1 MTPFNLHLTGKN
13 YALACLS
20 LNKIELRSSD
30 LHIKL
35 EISSAILSRARA
47 RARARAL
54 STDRSPRAGWL
65 AGAEVCSL
73 LAPEV
78 AVRLL
83 SGQDKKIC
91 YVSNFGCLYILIGR
105 LD

>member
-1 MTPFNLHLTGKN
+1 MTPRNLHLTRKK
-13 YALACLS
+13 LACLS

-47 RARARAL
+47 RAGAL

-83 SGQDKKIC
+83 SGQDKKYATSATLAACI
-91 YVSNFGCLYILIGR
+91 F
-105 LD
+105 

>member
-1 MTPFNLHLTGKN
+1 MVDTSQFAFDWKKN
-13 YALACLS
+13 CALACLS

-35 EISSAILSRARA
+35 EISSAILSRA